1 MGFSSM
7 EGTGVTCLGQPGG
20 GHREGSSWWSSEVRV
35 IFKVCDVASDPHA
48 FLLGEDLP
56 GFRVE

>member
-1 MGFSSM
+1 M
-7 EGTGVTCLGQPGG
+7 EGTGVTCLGQPRG
-20 GHREGSSWWSSEVRV
+20 GHREGSSEWSSEVLESYLRSV
-35 IFKVCDVASDPHA
+35 HVASDPHA